1 MILRLS
7 AKLAAKLKV
16 SPRDVLPAD
25 ADPLADWSGHL
36 FVAGR
41 AQYLMLTNTATLYTS
56 IMYGRGITHD
66 GQFLQYGLSAL
77 RDVMERDGLA
87 AMYDRC
93 VAPAAQTVR
102 FSKALSRSVTGS
114 INELVLFARRFLE
127 VRELSPYDASAE
139 LNGIILSAIGNR
151 VPREAMRALSRER
164 PRPGANET

>member
-7 AKLAAKLKV
+7 AKLASKLKV

-25 ADPLADWSGHL
+25 GDPFADWSGHL
-36 FVAGR
+36 FVVGR

-56 IMYGRGITHD
+56 IIYGRGITND
-66 GQFLQYGLSAL
+66 GQFLQHGLTCL

-87 AMYDRC
+87 ATYDRW
-93 VAPAAQTVR
+93 VAPATQSVR

-114 INELVLFARRFLE
+114 MNELVLFGRLYLAE
-127 VRELSPYDASAE
+127 REMSPDDVSAE

-151 VPREAMRALSRER
+151 VPREAMRGLSLLS
-164 PRPGANET
+164 PS

>member
-25 ADPLADWSGHL
+25 GDPLADWSGHL

-41 AQYLMLTNTATLYTS
+41 TQYLLLTNTATLYSS
-56 IMYGRGITHD
+56 IINGRGVRD
-66 GQFLQYGLSAL
+66 AGEFLQHAMSGL

-87 AMYDRC
+87 ATYDRC

-102 FSKALSRSVTGS
+102 FSKALSRSVTRS
-114 INELVLFARRFLE
+114 MNELVLFARLYLAE
-127 VRELSPYDASAE
+127 REMSPGDASAE

-151 VPREAMRALSRER
+151 VPREVMRGLSREQ